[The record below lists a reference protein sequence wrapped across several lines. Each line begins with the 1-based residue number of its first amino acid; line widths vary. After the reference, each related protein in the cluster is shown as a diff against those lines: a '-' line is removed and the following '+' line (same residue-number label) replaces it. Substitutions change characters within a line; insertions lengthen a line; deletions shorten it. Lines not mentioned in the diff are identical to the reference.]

1 MADRIR
7 IEWTRL
13 ALVAFLALCLIPASS
28 VNAEQAT
35 RPSSSQGRIISNG
48 GLSQVPDRV
57 VPAQPQPAAVSSA
70 QSATANPPNDIAAPA
85 SPAGWQPDQMVSP
98 SGLSGTLNTLLML
111 TVISIVPSIL
121 ILTTCFVRFSIVLGL
136 LRQALGT
143 QQLPPNQVLMG
154 LSFFLTVL
162 VMWPVWQESYT
173 QGIKPYTQPVAGQ
186 PLIGFDDAFAN
197 TAQPLRRFMSDQ
209 IDRLGNQE
217 TVFMF
222 LDYQRG
228 GTSTADNSERRIET
242 YDDVPLP
249 VLLPAY
255 LLSEL
260 KAAFVIGFQ
269 IYLPFVIIDLVVAA
283 VLVGMGLSM
292 TPPTMISLP
301 FKLLLFVLIDGWQ
314 LIVGMMLDSV
324 RAVSG

>member
-1 MADRIR
+1 MA
-7 IEWTRL
+7 
-13 ALVAFLALCLIPASS
+13 LILMPASF
-28 VNAEQAT
+28 VNAEPAT
-35 RPSSSQGRIISNG
+35 RPSPGQARMISNG
-48 GLSQVPDRV
+48 GLSQVPDRI
-57 VPAQPQPAAVSSA
+57 VPTKPRTAAESPPIDA
-70 QSATANPPNDIAAPA
+70 AANTTSDIAA
-85 SPAGWQPDQMVSP
+85 PAGWQPDQMVSP

-173 QGIKPYTQPVAGQ
+173 KGIKPYTQPAAGQ
-186 PLIGFDDAFAN
+186 PVIGFEDAFAN

-228 GTSTADNSERRIET
+228 GASTADTSERRIET

>member
-1 MADRIR
+1 VCNL
-7 IEWTRL
+7 L
-13 ALVAFLALCLIPASS
+13 ALAAFLALCLIPASS
-28 VNAEQAT
+28 LKADPPT
-35 RPSSSQGRIISNG
+35 RPASGQGRMTSNG

-57 VPAQPQPAAVSSA
+57 VPAKPRTAAESTPID
-70 QSATANPPNDIAAPA
+70 ATANTPSDIAA
-85 SPAGWQPDQMVSP
+85 PAGWQPDQMVSP

-173 QGIKPYTQPVAGQ
+173 KGIKPYTQPVAGQ
-186 PLIGFDDAFAN
+186 PAIGFEDAFAN

-217 TVFMF
+217 TVWMF

-228 GTSTADNSERRIET
+228 GASTADASERRIET

-324 RAVSG
+324 RAVTG